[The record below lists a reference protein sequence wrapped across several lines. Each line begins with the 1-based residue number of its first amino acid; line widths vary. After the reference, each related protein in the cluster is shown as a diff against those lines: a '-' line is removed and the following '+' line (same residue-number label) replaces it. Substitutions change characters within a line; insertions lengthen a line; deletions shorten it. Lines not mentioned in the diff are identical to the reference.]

1 MADLTERRREHDEV
15 QVKKERQR
23 EAKEKKKELANLK
36 ELAGQKEESLKSIRK
51 NMQEEKD
58 DFESKKNSLLEEI
71 RVLKGQ

>member
-1 MADLTERRREHDEV
+1 MADLSERRREHDEV

-36 ELAGQKEESLKSIRK
+36 ELTGQKEESLKSIRK

-71 RVLKGQ
+71 RGLKGQ

>member
-1 MADLTERRREHDEV
+1 MADLSERRREHDEV

-23 EAKEKKKELANLK
+23 EAKEKKNELANLK
-36 ELAGQKEESLKSIRK
+36 ELTGQKEESLKSIRK

-71 RVLKGQ
+71 RGIKGQ